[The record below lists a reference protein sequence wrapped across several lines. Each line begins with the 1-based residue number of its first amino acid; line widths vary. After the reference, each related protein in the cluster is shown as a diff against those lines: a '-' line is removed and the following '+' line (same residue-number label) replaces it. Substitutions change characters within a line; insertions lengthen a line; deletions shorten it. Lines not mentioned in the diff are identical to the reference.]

1 MAMDIIPGSNVDIV
15 LDFDWLN
22 EKIDVRRATVYEL
35 NDKRI
40 VISQT
45 APPTGRYNIGK
56 KVKITYLLFEKDV
69 WVRYGINGRLIRI
82 VNNYRLSGYETVQA
96 IEIIPEP
103 GREFF
108 NLRLFYRL
116 EPPLDCGLTLFL
128 KKERMNILNI
138 SLGGVK
144 FTHSKD
150 YPIQPKSRLNLI
162 LRIDEQN
169 YDVEARTMRISSV
182 SGRMGEKLEAAAVK
196 FLNLDKK
203 IQELLSFKIR
213 EIERK
218 MRYKEAYAED

>member
-1 MAMDIIPGSNVDIV
+1 MDIIPGSKVDIV

-22 EKIDVRRATVYEL
+22 EKIDVRRAVVYDL

-40 VISQT
+40 VTSQT
-45 APPTGRYNIGK
+45 APPAGSYNVGK
-56 KVKITYLLFEKDV
+56 KVKITYLLMGKDG

-82 VNNYRLSGYETVQA
+82 VPDYRLSGSETAQA

-116 EPPLDCGLTLFL
+116 QPPLDCGLALFL
-128 KKERMNILNI
+128 KKEKMNILNI

-150 YPIQPKSRLNLI
+150 YPIVPKSRLNLT
-162 LRIDEQN
+162 LQIDEQN
-169 YDVEARTMRISSV
+169 YDIEAEAMRVSSV
-182 SGRMGEKLEAAAVK
+182 SGRMRRELEAVAVK

-203 IQELLSFKIR
+203 TQDLLSIKIK
-213 EIERK
+213 EVERK
-218 MRYKEAYAED
+218 MLYKEAYAED